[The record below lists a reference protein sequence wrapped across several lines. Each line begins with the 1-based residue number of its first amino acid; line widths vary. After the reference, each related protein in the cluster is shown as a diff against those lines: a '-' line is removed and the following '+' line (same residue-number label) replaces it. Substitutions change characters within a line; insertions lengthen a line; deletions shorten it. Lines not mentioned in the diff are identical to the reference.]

1 MQTEN
6 AIQIEGLCKNYDS
19 FSLKDVDMV
28 LPGGYI
34 MGLIGENGAGKSTI
48 IRLLLGMCRPDK
60 GRALV
65 LGEESTGLSL
75 AAKEHIGVVMDECC
89 FPENLNAK
97 DVGSFLRHIYK
108 SWDGARYSQ
117 LLKEFSLPGKKA
129 VKDFSRGMKMKLSIA
144 MALSHDSR
152 LLILDEAT
160 SGLDPV
166 VRDEILD
173 VFLDFVQDESHSILI
188 SSHILSDLEKICD
201 YVTFLHKGQVLLSS
215 SKDQLMEAYSVV
227 KCSKNQLAELES
239 GAVVGFRENQ
249 FGVEALMRREAVP
262 GGLAS
267 DPATMEDIMLY
278 HIRGTAGNGKGRI

>member
-89 FPENLNAK
+89 FPEVSCGTSIKAGMGR
-97 DVGSFLRHIYK
+97 VTVSF
-108 SWDGARYSQ
+108 
-117 LLKEFSLPGKKA
+117 
-129 VKDFSRGMKMKLSIA
+129 
-144 MALSHDSR
+144 
-152 LLILDEAT
+152 
-160 SGLDPV
+160 
-166 VRDEILD
+166 
-173 VFLDFVQDESHSILI
+173 
-188 SSHILSDLEKICD
+188 
-201 YVTFLHKGQVLLSS
+201 
-215 SKDQLMEAYSVV
+215 
-227 KCSKNQLAELES
+227 
-239 GAVVGFRENQ
+239 
-249 FGVEALMRREAVP
+249 
-262 GGLAS
+262 
-267 DPATMEDIMLY
+267 
-278 HIRGTAGNGKGRI
+278 